1 MAIRKLLLL
10 LLFLKT
16 PSKSGEFLALFE
28 INIFQAPNLA
38 KVCPPKIKT
47 LHEVFLCL

>member
-16 PSKSGEFLALFE
+16 PSKSGEFLALFGNQYFSSSKFGE
-28 INIFQAPNLA
+28 SL
-38 KVCPPKIKT
+38 PPKNKNAA
-47 LHEVFLCL
+47 